1 MNLDSKTVIL
11 GLWMTIVFIAGSW
24 LVGNQPVEIILNQE
38 GEIMEVGGGTRFP
51 NGISADST
59 SPSEGEVRGTT
70 LVVTGEAT
78 MDSATFSDI
87 LNTDAGFVEGGQL
100 TISTTSA
107 TYTLTQAEMQD
118 VKVISL
124 ADTEAPTQT
133 FTLPATSTMTTMI
146 PNAGDAQSWIIDN
159 LHTAA
164 ATTSTFAAGTG
175 IDIDGLGANDDVLNG
190 GVSGM
195 LVCWRLVST
204 DVRCS
209 IREHVDAG

>member
-1 MNLDSKTVIL
+1 MTDTIKIIVGGIAGGLVVLLLSVVLTAMQGGESIGSIYNNVRQQFDAGIDVTGSGDIKVDGTTVID
-11 GLWMTIVFIAGSW
+11 AS
-24 LVGNQPVEIILNQE
+24 GNIDAPI
-38 GEIMEVGGGTRFP
+38 T
-51 NGISADST
+51 SST
-59 SPSEGEVRGTT
+59 G
-70 LVVTGEAT
+70 
-78 MDSATFSDI
+78 TFSSI
-87 LNTDAGFVEGGQL
+87 LDTNGGFVEGGQL

-118 VKVISL
+118 VKVISI
-124 ADTEAPTQT
+124 ADTESAAQT

-146 PNAGDAQSWIIDN
+146 PTAGDAQSWIIDN

-175 IDIDGLGANDDVLNG
+175 IDIDGLGANDDVING
-190 GVSGM
+190 AVSGM

-209 IREHVDAG
+209 VREHVDAG